1 MNTAALDNTLNNTL
15 DNALNNTIRKL
26 DAISI
31 SHPNLSAVWKSYLL
45 KKYNDLLKDIQQCN
59 RAFDDDGGET
69 GDMPLLS
76 ILLLMVD
83 SQHSK

>member
-1 MNTAALDNTLNNTL
+1 MSTAALNNTL
-15 DNALNNTIRKL
+15 DNALNDTIRKL
-26 DAISI
+26 DIISI

-45 KKYNDLLKDIQQCN
+45 KKYVDLLKDIHQCN
-59 RAFDDDGGET
+59 HAFADDGGET
-69 GDMPLLS
+69 GDMPLMS